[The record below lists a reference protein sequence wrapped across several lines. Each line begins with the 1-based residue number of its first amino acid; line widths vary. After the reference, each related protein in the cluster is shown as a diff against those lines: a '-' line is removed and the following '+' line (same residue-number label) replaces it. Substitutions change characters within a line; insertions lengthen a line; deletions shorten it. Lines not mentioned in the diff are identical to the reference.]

1 MSSSS
6 QPEYVLGHSKAE
18 LQRLEEQAQFFGDL
32 TALVFREAG
41 LREGMH
47 VLDIGSGPG
56 DVSFLAGRFVG
67 SSGSVLGIDR
77 SEEAVTAA
85 NARAHAQGAKQV
97 SFIAGD
103 AGTIEF
109 KRTFDAVVGRLVM
122 MYQSQP
128 AEMLRHL
135 AAHVRPGGLLIFHE
149 IDTGHLV
156 SHPHV
161 PLFEQIT
168 SWIVSTLRASG
179 ADQMMGLKLR
189 QTYIDAGL
197 PAPKMLITGRADGG
211 ADSPAYGVLVAVL
224 RALLPAAERFAVV
237 DAKKVQIDTLTD
249 RLRDEVVAANA
260 TILPPLLIGAWASKP
275 GSG

>member
-6 QPEYVLGHSKAE
+6 PPDYVLGHSKAE
-18 LQRLEEQAQFFGDL
+18 LQRLEKQAHFFGDL

-47 VLDIGSGPG
+47 ILDIGSGAG

-77 SEEAVTAA
+77 SEEAVSEA
-85 NARAHAQGAKQV
+85 NARARAQGAKQV

-103 AGTIEF
+103 AGTMKF

-128 AEMLRHL
+128 AEMLRHV
-135 AAHVRPGGLLIFHE
+135 AAHTRRGGLLIFHE

-156 SHPHV
+156 SHPRV

-179 ADQMMGLKLR
+179 ADPLMGLKLR

-197 PAPKMLITGRADGG
+197 SAPKVLITGRADGG
-211 ADSPAYGVLVAVL
+211 ADSPAYEVLVAVL
-224 RALLPAAERFAVV
+224 RALLPAAERFGVV
-237 DAKKVQIDTLTD
+237 HAKEVQIDTLAA

-260 TILPPLLIGAWASKP
+260 TILLPLLVGAWASKQL
-275 GSG
+275 

>member
-224 RALLPAAERFAVV
+224 RALLPAAERFGVV

>member
-6 QPEYVLGHSKAE
+6 PPDYVLGHSKAE
-18 LQRLEEQAQFFGDL
+18 LQRLEEQAHFFGDL

-41 LREGMH
+41 LRERMH
-47 VLDIGSGPG
+47 ILDIGSGAG
-56 DVSFLAGRFVG
+56 DVSLLAGRFVG

-85 NARAHAQGAKQV
+85 NARARAQGAKQV

-103 AGTIEF
+103 AGTMKF
-109 KRTFDAVVGRLVM
+109 KRTFDAVVGRFVM

-128 AEMLRHL
+128 AEMLRHV
-135 AAHVRPGGLLIFHE
+135 AAHTHPGGLLIFHE

-156 SHPHV
+156 SHPRV

-179 ADQMMGLKLR
+179 ADPIMGLKLR

-197 PAPKMLITGRADGG
+197 PAPRVLITGRADGG
-211 ADSPAYGVLVAVL
+211 ADSPAYGVLVGVL
-224 RALLPAAERFAVV
+224 RALLPAAERFGVV
-237 DAKKVQIDTLTD
+237 DAKEVQIDTLAA
-249 RLRDEVVAANA
+249 RLRDEIVAANA
-260 TILPPLLIGAWASKP
+260 TILLPLLVGAWASKP
-275 GSG
+275 RSK

>member
-6 QPEYVLGHSKAE
+6 PPEYVLGHSKAE
-18 LQRLEEQAQFFGDL
+18 LQRLEEQARFFGDL

-47 VLDIGSGPG
+47 VLDIGSGAG
-56 DVSFLAGRFVG
+56 DVSLLAGRFVG
-67 SSGSVLGIDR
+67 SSGTVLGVDR

-85 NARAHAQGAKQV
+85 NARARAQGANQV

-103 AGTIEF
+103 AGTMKF
-109 KRTFDAVVGRLVM
+109 QRTFDAVVGRLVM
-122 MYQSQP
+122 MYQAQP
-128 AEMLRHL
+128 AETLRHL
-135 AAHVRPGGLLIFHE
+135 AEHVRPGGLLIFHE

-156 SHPHV
+156 SQPRV

-168 SWIVSTLRASG
+168 SWIVSTLRTSG
-179 ADQMMGLKLR
+179 ADHIMGLKLR

-197 PAPKMLITGRADGG
+197 PSPKVLITGRADGG
-211 ADSPAYGVLVAVL
+211 PDSPAYGVLVGVL
-224 RALLPAAERFAVV
+224 RSLLPAAERYGVV
-237 DAKKVQIDTLTD
+237 DAKEVQIDTLAA

-260 TILPPLLIGAWASKP
+260 TILLPLLFGAWASKQP
-275 GSG
+275 

>member
-161 PLFEQIT
+161 PLFEQMT

-224 RALLPAAERFAVV
+224 RALLPAAERFGVV
-237 DAKKVQIDTLTD
+237 DAKEVQIDTLTA

-260 TILPPLLIGAWASKP
+260 TILPPLLIGAWSSKP